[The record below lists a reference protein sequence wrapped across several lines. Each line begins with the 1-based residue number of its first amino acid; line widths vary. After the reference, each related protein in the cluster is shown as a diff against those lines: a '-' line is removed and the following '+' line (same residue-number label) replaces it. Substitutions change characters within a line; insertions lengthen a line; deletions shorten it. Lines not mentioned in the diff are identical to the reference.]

1 MAISKKYLSLEEAA
15 GLLKL
20 KNDELIRF
28 REKGEIR
35 GFADRGTWKFKAD
48 DVEEFRRRRQPD
60 SDPDVPIM
68 NDDDLGE
75 RLMSDPDLQTFSS
88 SENALDEDD
97 ELGRQ
102 ATVIRKGR
110 ESSSDSDVRLVLDEG
125 LKGRLTGSSGELPV
139 IDLGKSD
146 SDVRLVGDS
155 SPRLRPDSDSDVK
168 LVNPIGLAPDSDS
181 DVKLVSPSGAG
192 AGLRRSDSDS
202 DVRLS
207 KSDSDVRLAP
217 LSGSDSDVK
226 LVGRGSK
233 GGKTGQ
239 TSDSDVALLPP
250 LAGSEAGGLGGLPL
264 DLDQTDGGPGGSALF
279 DLDDDSAIVLP
290 GDSGIRLS
298 GDSGI
303 QLRQPAD
310 SGILLEGDD
319 SGIQLSG
326 GDSGMRLGGDSGF
339 RLSPTGDSSKK
350 IKGGSSKNIKGR
362 KPVDDLDST
371 SPMLL
376 AQGDDD
382 DLSKTSPMLLGND
395 DDDLSAT
402 DLEVPLFSE
411 DEGGS
416 GARRGAVVMFDDDD
430 SDETAGTLIKKGG
443 KRSSDDDAFDL
454 DDEASAD
461 DDELEVSD
469 EVLGEDDELEDL
481 DAFDSDDDDLDESFE
496 AGASQIGFGRRQDKV
511 VVPQEAEWGTG
522 FFLGLLASSFVLL
535 AGALLSVDLLRT
547 TWAGNESAVYQGEL
561 IGLFAGL
568 FQ

>member
-181 DVKLVSPSGAG
+181 DVK
-192 AGLRRSDSDS
+192 
-202 DVRLS
+202 
-207 KSDSDVRLAP
+207 
-217 LSGSDSDVK
+217 
-226 LVGRGSK
+226 
-233 GGKTGQ
+233 
-239 TSDSDVALLPP
+239 
-250 LAGSEAGGLGGLPL
+250 
-264 DLDQTDGGPGGSALF
+264 
-279 DLDDDSAIVLP
+279 
-290 GDSGIRLS
+290 
-298 GDSGI
+298 
-303 QLRQPAD
+303 
-310 SGILLEGDD
+310 
-319 SGIQLSG
+319 
-326 GDSGMRLGGDSGF
+326 
-339 RLSPTGDSSKK
+339 
-350 IKGGSSKNIKGR
+350 
-362 KPVDDLDST
+362 
-371 SPMLL
+371 
-376 AQGDDD
+376 
-382 DLSKTSPMLLGND
+382 
-395 DDDLSAT
+395 
-402 DLEVPLFSE
+402 
-411 DEGGS
+411 
-416 GARRGAVVMFDDDD
+416 
-430 SDETAGTLIKKGG
+430 
-443 KRSSDDDAFDL
+443 
-454 DDEASAD
+454 
-461 DDELEVSD
+461 
-469 EVLGEDDELEDL
+469 
-481 DAFDSDDDDLDESFE
+481 
-496 AGASQIGFGRRQDKV
+496 QIGRAHV
-511 VVPQEAEWGTG
+511 
-522 FFLGLLASSFVLL
+522 
-535 AGALLSVDLLRT
+535 
-547 TWAGNESAVYQGEL
+547 
-561 IGLFAGL
+561 
-568 FQ
+568 

>member
-20 KNDELIRF
+20 KNDELIRL

-60 SDPDVPIM
+60 SDPSVPIM
-68 NDDDLGE
+68 DDDDLGE

-88 SENALDEDD
+88 SENALDDEDD

-110 ESSSDSDVRLVLDEG
+110 GSTSDSDVRLVLDDG
-125 LKGRLTGSSGELPV
+125 LRGRLTGSSGELPV
-139 IDLGKSD
+139 LEMGKSD

-155 SPRLRPDSDSDVK
+155 SPRLKPDSDSDVK
-168 LVNPIGLAPDSDS
+168 LVNPLVAAPDSDS
-181 DVKLVSPSGAG
+181 DVKLVNPSGVG
-192 AGLRRSDSDS
+192 GGLRAGD
-202 DVRLS
+202 
-207 KSDSDVRLAP
+207 SDSDVRLAP

-226 LVGRGSK
+226 LVDRGSGAGKK
-233 GGKTGQ
+233 GM
-239 TSDSDVALLPP
+239 TSDSDVALLPALP
-250 LAGSEAGGLGGLPL
+250 GSGIGLGGMALSM
-264 DLDQTDGGPGGSALF
+264 DEDDSGMGGSALM
-279 DLDDDSAIVLP
+279 DPDDDSSITLP

-310 SGILLEGDD
+310 SGILLEGAD
-319 SGIQLSG
+319 SGIRLSAA
-326 GDSGMRLGGDSGF
+326 DSGLRLGGDSGF
-339 RLSPTGDSSKK
+339 RLAGSSSNKL
-350 IKGGSSKNIKGR
+350 KGGSSKNLKGR
-362 KPVDDLDST
+362 KPADDLDST
-371 SPMLL
+371 SPMMF
-376 AQGDDD
+376 AQDDD
-382 DLSKTSPMLLGND
+382 DLSSTSPMLLGAD
-395 DDDLSAT
+395 DDDLNTT
-402 DLEVPLFSE
+402 DLEMPLLSDE
-411 DEGGS
+411 EGGS
-416 GARRGAVVMFDDDD
+416 GAKRGAVVMFDDDD
-430 SDETAGTLIKKGG
+430 ADETAGTLVKKGG
-443 KRSSDDDAFDL
+443 KKSGGDSEFDF
-454 DDEASAD
+454 DDEVSVE

-481 DAFDSDDDDLDESFE
+481 DAFDSDEDEFDESFE

-522 FFLGLLASSFVLL
+522 FFLGLLASSFVLM
-535 AGALLSVDLLRT
+535 AAALLSVDLLRM

-561 IGLFAGL
+561 MGIFAGM